1 MQHRPGRPRRADV
14 DAAVRAATV
23 RLVRE
28 HGYAGTTLDQVA
40 RSAGVAK
47 TTVYRR
53 WDTKA
58 DLVLD
63 ALVEVLGEP
72 PVPARGDELRDTV
85 GWLAGRISDPAAHRL
100 LVGLVGEAVGDAGVR
115 TALRNRIRQPFEDR
129 LVVAW
134 GADPMAVD
142 LAFDV
147 VVGSLL
153 HHAALSGDIDAATV
167 DGVTHAALRLLGSRG
182 STGSAGP
189 AG

>member
-1 MQHRPGRPRRADV
+1 MEHRPGRPRRADV

-28 HGYAGTTLDQVA
+28 QGYAGTTLDQIA
-40 RSAGVAK
+40 RAAAVAK

-53 WDTKA
+53 WDSKA
-58 DLVLD
+58 ELVLD

-72 PVPARGDELRDTV
+72 PLPTHGDELRDTV
-85 GWLAGRISDPAAHRL
+85 GWLAGRISDPAAHGL
-100 LVGLVGEAVGDAGVR
+100 LVGLVGEAVGNPSVR
-115 TALRNRIRQPFEDR
+115 TALRHRIRQPFEDR
-129 LVVAW
+129 LVAAW
-134 GADPMAVD
+134 DADPTAVD

-153 HHAALSGDIDAATV
+153 HHAALSGGIDPATV
-167 DGVTHAALRLLGSRG
+167 DAVTDAALRLL
-182 STGSAGP
+182 AP